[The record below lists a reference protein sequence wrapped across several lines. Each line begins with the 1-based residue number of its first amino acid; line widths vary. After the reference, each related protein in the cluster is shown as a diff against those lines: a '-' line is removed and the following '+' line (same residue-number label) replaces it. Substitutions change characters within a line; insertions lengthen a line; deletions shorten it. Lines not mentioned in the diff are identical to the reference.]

1 VGAAGCTGAGR
12 LAPLIHLDEWQDECA
27 SVHEVEQALVGLRL
41 KRGFEGKRNLRT
53 SVLTHLA
60 WVPEEWQEAA
70 TETLAGLAERH
81 PSRTLLLFPEPDAE
95 PGLAARAFLECY
107 ELPHSDR
114 HLCNEVVELRLR
126 GARAEAPASI
136 VLPLLLPDLPVFLR
150 WRGRPDLASPAFEQL
165 AGVVDRLVV
174 DSAEWP
180 DVPTAYSELAG
191 VFDQVTV
198 SDIAWRRT
206 LPWRRAL
213 AQAWPDLPDRLTG
226 PPAETALVAGW
237 LSSRAGI
244 EVEIERADELPVG
257 DQHRPSDL
265 LSAELDS
272 YGRDAVY
279 EEAVRTAGR
288 L

>member
-1 VGAAGCTGAGR
+1 V
-12 LAPLIHLDEWQDECA
+12 APLIHLDEWQDECS
-27 SVHEVEQALVGLRL
+27 SVHDVEQALIGLRL
-41 KRGFEGKRNLRT
+41 RRGFEGKRNLRT
-53 SVLTHLA
+53 SVLTHMA
-60 WVPEEWQEAA
+60 WVPTEWQEAA

-95 PGLAARAFLECY
+95 NGLAARAFLECY
-107 ELPHSDR
+107 EVPGSDR
-114 HLCNEVVELRLR
+114 HLCNEVAELRLR
-126 GARAEAPASI
+126 GERAEAPASI

-150 WRGRPDLASPAFEQL
+150 WRGRPSLTSAVFTQL
-165 AGVVDRLVV
+165 AEVVDRLVV
-174 DSAEWP
+174 DSSEWP
-180 DVPTAYSELAG
+180 DVPAAYAELAE
-191 VFDQVTV
+191 VFDRVAV

-237 LSSRAGI
+237 LRSRAGFD
-244 EVEIERADELPVG
+244 VELDRADELPVG
-257 DQHRPSDL
+257 DGAEPSDL
-265 LSAELDS
+265 LSAELDA
-272 YGRDAVY
+272 YERDPVY

>member
-1 VGAAGCTGAGR
+1 M
-12 LAPLIHLDEWQDECA
+12 APLIHLDEWQDECA

-60 WVPEEWQEAA
+60 WVPQEWQQAA

-95 PGLAARAFLECY
+95 AGLAARAFLECY
-107 ELPHSDR
+107 EVPGTNR
-114 HLCNEVVELRLR
+114 HLCNEVAELRLR
-126 GARAEAPASI
+126 GERAEAPASI

-150 WRGRPDLASPAFEQL
+150 WRGRPDFGSQVFAQL
-165 AGVVDRLVV
+165 IEVVDRLVV

-180 DVPTAYSELAG
+180 DVPSAYEALAG
-191 VFDQVTV
+191 SFETVAV

-206 LPWRRAL
+206 LPWRRVL

-244 EVEIERADELPVG
+244 EVELERADELPVG
-257 DQHRPSDL
+257 GSRAPSDL
-265 LSAELDS
+265 LSAELDA

-288 L
+288 P

>member
-1 VGAAGCTGAGR
+1 VGPAGGAGAGR
-12 LAPLIHLDEWQDECA
+12 LAPLIHLDEWQDDCA
-27 SVHEVEQALVGLRL
+27 TVSEVEQALIGLRL
-41 KRGFEGKRNLRT
+41 KRGFEGKRNVRT

-60 WVPEEWQEAA
+60 WVPQEWQAAA

-81 PSRTLLLFPEPDAE
+81 PSRTLLLFPDPDAE
-95 PGLAARAFLECY
+95 AGLSARAFLECY
-107 ELPHSDR
+107 ELPGSDR
-114 HLCNEVVELRLR
+114 HLCNEVAELRLR

-150 WRGRPDLASPAFEQL
+150 WRGRPDFDSPVFGQL
-165 AGVVDRLVV
+165 VEVVDRLVV

-180 DVPTAYSELAG
+180 DIQSAFAELDE
-191 VFDQVTV
+191 VFERVIV

-226 PPAETALVAGW
+226 PPAENALVAGW
-237 LSSRAGI
+237 LASRARAK
-244 EVEIERADELPVG
+244 VVVERADELPVG
-257 DQHRPSDL
+257 DDAAPSDL
-265 LSAELDS
+265 LSNELDV
-272 YGRDAVY
+272 YARDPVY
-279 EEAVRTAGR
+279 EEAVMTAGR